1 MDIELIASRLQAS
14 LLFTAE
20 EMALP
25 KTVRQP
31 ASTEA
36 ELYES
41 ANDAYEQMMGWLP
54 SLGLEHYHQTAPF
67 EPRIAYNVEGPIL
80 VTTPTKSAKRA
91 REKVAADYN
100 GDWSRL
106 TDVVRATVA
115 VDMVAELPDTVD
127 ALRQSGMN
135 LARRPKDR
143 FANPMPNGYR
153 DAHLNVV
160 YGNGHIGE
168 LQIHVKPILRAREE
182 MHGEYEKVRAIEA
195 RMKKGDREDFTAEEK
210 EIFDDAEG
218 TMARKYAKAWADAGG
233 GKTASMP
240 CRAGMTDLN
249 RAGEL
254 LACG

>member
-1 MDIELIASRLQAS
+1 VQAS

-31 ASTEA
+31 VSTEA

-41 ANDAYEQMMGWLP
+41 ANDAYGQMMDWLP

-67 EPRIAYNVEGPIL
+67 EPRIGYNVEGPIL
-80 VTTPTKSAKRA
+80 VTTPIKSAKRA
-91 REKVAADYN
+91 REKMEADYD

-115 VDMVAELPDTVD
+115 VDTVAELPDMVD
-127 ALRQSGMN
+127 ALRQSGMK

-143 FANPMPNGYR
+143 FASPMSYGYR
-153 DAHLNVV
+153 DAHLNVA

-168 LQIHVKPILRAREE
+168 LQIHVKPMLQAREE
-182 MHGEYEKVRAIEA
+182 MHGEYEKVQTIEA
-195 RMKKGDREDFTAEEK
+195 RMKKSDREDFTADEK
-210 EIFDDAEG
+210 EIFDDAAVH
-218 TMARKYAKAWADAGG
+218 MARRYAKAWADAGG